1 MPGIKTDDEFT
12 RPAAA
17 ERRSGAVADS
27 MRYETSVIP
36 ARDSSHEYT
45 QQDVTQ
51 LSSATTDQAAEAGIS
66 TAFYAARDQTGPEAV
81 TVQ

>member
-1 MPGIKTDDEFT
+1 MNIRRKVQSLPSVTTDQ
-12 RPAAA
+12 AA
-17 ERRSGAVADS
+17 EAAG
-27 MRYETSVIP
+27 
-36 ARDSSHEYT
+36 DSSHEYT
-45 QQDVTQ
+45 PQGVTQ